1 MIKLTF
7 CLVRAPHLTLPEFQD
22 YWLNKHAPL
31 VTSFR
36 EVLRIRKYVQAH
48 SLDPSVSE
56 VMRNSRGLPDQ
67 FDGVAQLWWDNMD
80 DVEFQVT
87 DRDARRAG
95 RTLVEDE
102 RNFIDLAR
110 SPAWWGREHEIF

>member
-56 VMRNSRGLPDQ
+56 VIRNSRGLPDQ

-80 DVEFQVT
+80 DVAFQIT
-87 DRDARRAG
+87 G
-95 RTLVEDE
+95 PWWRT
-102 RNFIDLAR
+102 RGISST
-110 SPAWWGREHEIF
+110 SPAPPPGGARNMRSSEAG